1 MLGSES
7 AYTGNELVAEG
18 CCQEEHHCGTE
29 NGLLV
34 SHLFVISVPIHFQ
47 KGFTTAM
54 GLGELHAACF
64 LKQQSS

>member
-29 NGLLV
+29 NGLLA
-34 SHLFVISVPIHFQ
+34 SHLLVISVPIHFQ
-47 KGFTTAM
+47 KGFTSAV
-54 GLGELHAACF
+54 GLGELRACF
-64 LKQQSS
+64 LKQQLS